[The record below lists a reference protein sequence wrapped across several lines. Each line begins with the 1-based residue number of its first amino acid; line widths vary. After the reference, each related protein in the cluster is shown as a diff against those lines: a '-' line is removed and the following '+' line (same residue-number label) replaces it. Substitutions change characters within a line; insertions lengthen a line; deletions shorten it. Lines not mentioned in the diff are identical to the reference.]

1 MYGSVYAQMR
11 FNGRH
16 LREHK
21 YLGRSCKRRLLKVH
35 AFAHLWIEFMEE
47 HTMGRFRP
55 VHFPCK
61 GGHARKKGQ
70 QAIEPCSFSFKFSLF
85 FFVSTSKIFFLLR
98 LFLLQDSTLAVQ
110 PSANQPAAVLKHQQN
125 LTPKRSTLDPQ
136 SSICGNNPKAKS
148 RENEVRGATSASSP
162 DHQSDNE
169 ETDVAQSEQSLDP
182 SHLKRLR
189 RMLSNRESA
198 RRSRKR
204 KQEHLT
210 DLEFLAEQLRGE
222 NHSLYRQLTNAHQQ
236 FRDADTSNRVLKSDV
251 EALRAK
257 VKLAEDVL
265 ARGSLPCGLNQLVQT
280 QLTSPQTIASHN
292 HSLGRVAN
300 VSPTITIHGDVSS
313 NSGLTISGDIS
324 NVNANLNNGTGADAA
339 VSCVSEIW
347 R

>member
-1 MYGSVYAQMR
+1 MEQAHEIELVSLAWKLRRSVEISSHAKVAMQEKRGSR
-11 FNGRH
+11 
-16 LREHK
+16 
-21 YLGRSCKRRLLKVH
+21 
-35 AFAHLWIEFMEE
+35 
-47 HTMGRFRP
+47 
-55 VHFPCK
+55 
-61 GGHARKKGQ
+61 
-70 QAIEPCSFSFKFSLF
+70 
-85 FFVSTSKIFFLLR
+85 
-98 LFLLQDSTLAVQ
+98 
-110 PSANQPAAVLKHQQN
+110 
-125 LTPKRSTLDPQ
+125 Q
-136 SSICGNNPKAKS
+136 SSHGVQQLELEVAELLAAFSCNNPKAKS

-222 NHSLYRQLTNAHQQ
+222 NDSLYRQLTNAHQQ

-251 EALRAK
+251 EALRVK

-280 QLTSPQTIASHN
+280 QLTSPQKIASHN

>member
-1 MYGSVYAQMR
+1 MYKLIIEAM
-11 FNGRH
+11 
-16 LREHK
+16 K
-21 YLGRSCKRRLLKVH
+21 RSASELAL
-35 AFAHLWIEFMEE
+35 EFMRK
-47 HTMGRFRP
+47 TM
-55 VHFPCK
+55 
-61 GGHARKKGQ
+61 
-70 QAIEPCSFSFKFSLF
+70 STSTFSLSF
-85 FFVSTSKIFFLLR
+85 FSDAAKALPLPDITIVDPTYSNSFHSKDHHHHYQACPCIF
-98 LFLLQDSTLAVQ
+98 QDHYLSFQGTLKLH
-110 PSANQPAAVLKHQQN
+110 SAKGDN

>member
-1 MYGSVYAQMR
+1 MQYV
-11 FNGRH
+11 
-16 LREHK
+16 
-21 YLGRSCKRRLLKVH
+21 
-35 AFAHLWIEFMEE
+35 
-47 HTMGRFRP
+47 
-55 VHFPCK
+55 
-61 GGHARKKGQ
+61 
-70 QAIEPCSFSFKFSLF
+70 QANL
-85 FFVSTSKIFFLLR
+85 
-98 LFLLQDSTLAVQ
+98 
-110 PSANQPAAVLKHQQN
+110 N

>member
-1 MYGSVYAQMR
+1 
-11 FNGRH
+11 
-16 LREHK
+16 K
-21 YLGRSCKRRLLKVH
+21 C
-35 AFAHLWIEFMEE
+35 
-47 HTMGRFRP
+47 
-55 VHFPCK
+55 FPLC
-61 GGHARKKGQ
+61 A
-70 QAIEPCSFSFKFSLF
+70 
-85 FFVSTSKIFFLLR
+85 
-98 LFLLQDSTLAVQ
+98 
-110 PSANQPAAVLKHQQN
+110 
-125 LTPKRSTLDPQ
+125 
-136 SSICGNNPKAKS
+136 GNNPKAKS

-162 DHQSDNE
+162 DHQSDDE
-169 ETDVAQSEQSLDP
+169 ETDAAQSEQSLDP
-182 SHLKRLR
+182 SHLKLLR

-198 RRSRKR
+198 RWSRKR

-222 NHSLYRQLTNAHQQ
+222 NDSLYRQLTNAHQQ

-251 EALRAK
+251 EAQRAK

-265 ARGSLPCGLNQLVQT
+265 ARGSFSCGLNQLVQT

-300 VSPTITIHGDVSS
+300 VSPTITIHGYDSS
-313 NSGLTISGDIS
+313 YSELTISGDIS